1 MGQYRQPDL
10 EVLSDAEAVGARVA
24 DIIRSFLESSAA
36 PVLGLATGATFDPV
50 YWHLRERY
58 RAGTVSF
65 AQATSF
71 NLDEYVGLDPEHPS
85 SFHAQMRRAL
95 FDYVDIR
102 RERASIPKG
111 AATDI
116 AGEASR
122 YEAAI
127 EASGGIGLQLLGI
140 GRNGH
145 VGFNEPGSEANSRTR
160 AVRLSPSTRDA
171 NRTNFPDRHV
181 PERAITMGIGT
192 IMDARQIV
200 LVATGSAKRAALT
213 AALNA
218 PVSTDCPASFL
229 RRHPNLHI
237 IADREAAPLALAA

>member
-1 MGQYRQPDL
+1 MGGNRQPGL

-24 DIIRSFLESSAA
+24 DVVRSVLESCAT

-50 YWHLRERY
+50 YRHLREGH

-71 NLDEYVGLDPEHPS
+71 NLDEYIGLDPEHPS

-95 FDYVDIR
+95 FDHVDMR
-102 RERASIPKG
+102 RDRANIPNG
-111 AATDI
+111 ATTDV

-127 EASGGIGLQLLGI
+127 KASGGIALQLLGI

-145 VGFNEPGSEANSRTR
+145 VGFNEPGSEATSRTR
-160 AVRLSPSTRDA
+160 GVLLSPSTREA
-171 NRTNFPDRHV
+171 NRPNFAGGDV

-192 IMDARQIV
+192 IMEARHLV
-200 LVATGSAKRAALT
+200 LVAIGRNKRAALT
-213 AALNA
+213 AALNGPIA
-218 PVSTDCPASFL
+218 PSCPASAL
-229 RRHPNLHI
+229 RQHAHLHI